1 MASCNALIV
10 QTDAAVSLATA
21 DRVVQTSNSADTCG
35 FGGREFVVTT
45 RLGGEE
51 AATTARQRNG
61 GPGFAKAWRVVA
73 RVAAG
78 ASWVVVAGCQVIE
91 DPREEPEMNNTA
103 NGSVT
108 VNTRRG
114 EIRGLRADG
123 VLHFRGVRYA
133 EPPVRENRFRAPLAA
148 SPWTGIWDATGFPNR
163 CMQPDAAF
171 LGEPMGATNED
182 CLFLN
187 IVTPSIEGQRHPV
200 LFWIHGGGFVNG
212 SANEYDG
219 SMLAAQGDVV
229 VVTINYR
236 LGLFGFLDLS
246 PLGTEFRGSASNGF
260 RDQVLALEWVRDN
273 IADYGGDPRNVTIFG
288 ESAGGHSV
296 HALLATPAADGLY
309 HRAIAHSPG
318 TANQP
323 PPDLVNPLLAAL
335 GVPAERLVGKLR
347 AMSADELLAMQATL
361 PNVGGGIDGTVVTRS
376 TNEGILERAAHGVP
390 LIAGTNRDEGTFFSA
405 LFAMFA
411 PDAQAAEQVFTTTNP
426 GIARAVMAGADPS
439 RYIDALKARH
449 PDADAKALHERI
461 FGDMFLRAAMGS
473 TERAT
478 AAGPGGWLY
487 RFDLPTTVEL
497 FGQEVGATHAAEIPF
512 TFNRFNSDDPGLVF
526 YDPEDPV
533 VRDLAQRW
541 SDTII
546 AFARTGEPNGAGL
559 PHWPR
564 YDSQNRQTLI
574 LDANPRIER
583 DPNSAERKLWESVL
597 DDD

>member
-1 MASCNALIV
+1 MIRLPTAGD
-10 QTDAAVSLATA
+10 QTKRRSARDDIAARNDL
-21 DRVVQTSNSADTCG
+21 
-35 FGGREFVVTT
+35 VTVDT
-45 RLGGEE
+45 RLG
-51 AATTARQRNG
+51 Q
-61 GPGFAKAWRVVA
+61 
-73 RVAAG
+73 
-78 ASWVVVAGCQVIE
+78 
-91 DPREEPEMNNTA
+91 
-103 NGSVT
+103 
-108 VNTRRG
+108 
-114 EIRGLRADG
+114 IRGVRAAG

-133 EPPVRENRFRAPLAA
+133 QPPVREHRFWVPEA
-148 SPWTGIWDATGFPNR
+148 SPPWTGTWDATGFPNR
-163 CMQPDAAF
+163 CMQQEGGL
-171 LGEPMGATNED
+171 LGEPVGATSED

-187 IVTPSIEGQRHPV
+187 IVTPSVEGEQRPV
-200 LFWIHGGGFVNG
+200 LFWIHGGGFTSG

-246 PLGTEFRGSASNGF
+246 PVGNKFAGSASNGF

-273 IADYGGDPRNVTIFG
+273 IADYGGNPGNITIFG

-309 HRAIAHSPG
+309 HKAIAHSPG
-318 TANQP
+318 TVNQP

-335 GVPAERLVGKLR
+335 DVPFERLVDALR
-347 AMSADELLAMQATL
+347 AMSADELLAMQGTL
-361 PNVGGGIDGTVVTRS
+361 PNAGAGIDGTVVTRS
-376 TNEGILERAAHGVP
+376 TEDAILERGARGVP

-405 LFAMFA
+405 LIAMLA
-411 PDAQAAEQVFTTTNP
+411 SDQQQAEQIYTTTNL
-426 GIARAVMAGADPS
+426 GIARAVMAGADSAP
-439 RYIDALKARH
+439 YIDALKARH
-449 PDADAKALHERI
+449 PDANAKALHERI

-487 RFDLPTTVEL
+487 RFDLPTTEKL
-497 FGQEVGATHAAEIPF
+497 FGQEVGATHAAEIAF
-512 TFNRFNSDDPGLVF
+512 TFNRFNSDDPGPLF

-559 PHWPR
+559 PHWPQ
-564 YDSQNRQTLI
+564 YDAKSRQTLI
-574 LDANPRIER
+574 LDASPRIEE
-583 DPNSAERKLWESVL
+583 DPNEDERRLWESVPATA
-597 DDD
+597 DQFVRRP